1 MSKKYYLLPQENVGD
16 LDRQRT
22 GFNSGFDEDD
32 AKEVEV
38 LDIGQAY
45 QEAVKSGYMT
55 ITQYLKANKYLIVKI
70 IE

>member
-1 MSKKYYLLPQENVGD
+1 MSKKYLIDADESHTRN
-16 LDRQRT
+16 
-22 GFNSGFDEDD
+22 GFRICEECD

-38 LDIGQAY
+38 LDIDEVY
-45 QEAVKSGYMT
+45 QDAVKSGYMT